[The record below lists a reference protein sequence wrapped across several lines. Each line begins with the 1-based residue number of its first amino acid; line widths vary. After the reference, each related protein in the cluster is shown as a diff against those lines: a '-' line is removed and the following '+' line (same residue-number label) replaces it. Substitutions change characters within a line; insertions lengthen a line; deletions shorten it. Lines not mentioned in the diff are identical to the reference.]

1 MTSVR
6 QTSVP
11 LPINLYE
18 RSGDIEPD
26 RPTAC
31 THGYASGNPAG
42 CGYSSSSSRVTPPSS
57 HSIST
62 PSTHSRFIDGFK
74 KRTRLG
80 STNPAVHGL
89 DVLDMASGNPAG
101 CGYSSSSSRVTP
113 PSSHSISTPS
123 THSRF
128 IDGFKKR
135 TRLGS
140 TNPAV
145 HGLDVLDMDIG
156 FPPVCSPPP
165 EVTSSASDV
174 GRRERFRRRTLSD
187 AAHTGLT
194 FSGCCY
200 SSSSSRVTPPSSHSI
215 STPSTHSRFIDG
227 FKKRTRLGSTN
238 PAVHGLDV
246 LDMDIGFPPV
256 CSPPPEVTSSASDVG
271 RRERFRRRT
280 VSDAAHTGLT
290 FSGNGT
296 NRFQNFKHFEFLV
309 VLCIILLSRRNSGV
323 LVIFPNSSST
333 HNDYLHSTTAAPVG
347 KRSLSFFGGS
357 VTSNSFE
364 VAMGT
369 LWLFV
374 YDNRESFVRFS

>member
-1 MTSVR
+1 MMFLLIT
-6 QTSVP
+6 
-11 LPINLYE
+11 YE
-18 RSGDIEPD
+18 
-26 RPTAC
+26 
-31 THGYASGNPAG
+31 ASGNPAG
-42 CGYSSSSSRVTPPSS
+42 CG
-57 HSIST
+57 
-62 PSTHSRFIDGFK
+62 
-74 KRTRLG
+74 
-80 STNPAVHGL
+80 
-89 DVLDMASGNPAG
+89 
-101 CGYSSSSSRVTP
+101 
-113 PSSHSISTPS
+113 
-123 THSRF
+123 
-128 IDGFKKR
+128 
-135 TRLGS
+135 
-140 TNPAV
+140 
-145 HGLDVLDMDIG
+145 
-156 FPPVCSPPP
+156 
-165 EVTSSASDV
+165 
-174 GRRERFRRRTLSD
+174 
-187 AAHTGLT
+187 
-194 FSGCCY
+194 Y

-296 NRFQNFKHFEFLV
+296 NRFQNFKHFKFLV

-364 VAMGT
+364 GFLPIGSRSGEHGSHSCPRHPLYVDTQLANSVGEKHRSPISSG
-369 LWLFV
+369 V
-374 YDNRESFVRFS
+374 DFVRGRCRTTSLSLSGRATPPSPTPTSVSARASASIDAGVSTSPVFSPVRGNSRLHLSHIYHPGMRSLDSGLDLSSPTIGHHALLIKEVFLMEFNFFVLQL